1 MRLRLVSPCVNLPL
15 FHQSVSLTR
24 GAGGAEAE
32 ARAAAD
38 AAADA
43 ERGPPP
49 ALTAGFRVPP
59 ACVPDLLMVWEFT
72 QVCSGCGWPLIV
84 GNMLATDLGGS
95 CKLKAG
101 VIHTHMPCTL
111 CDFSLLFFAACR
123 HSATR
128 SNCRPTRWLRWKRP
142 FAPDL
147 PCLAASSL
155 LRVQKVWLRKV
166 R

>member
-1 MRLRLVSPCVNLPL
+1 MVP
-15 FHQSVSLTR
+15 
-24 GAGGAEAE
+24 GGAEDE

-38 AAADA
+38 AVADA
-43 ERGPPP
+43 ERGAPP
-49 ALTAGFRVPP
+49 ALTSGFRVPP

-95 CKLKAG
+95 CSLY
-101 VIHTHMPCTL
+101 THMLCTL
-111 CDFSLLFFAACR
+111 CDFSLPLLAACR

-142 FAPDL
+142 FALDL